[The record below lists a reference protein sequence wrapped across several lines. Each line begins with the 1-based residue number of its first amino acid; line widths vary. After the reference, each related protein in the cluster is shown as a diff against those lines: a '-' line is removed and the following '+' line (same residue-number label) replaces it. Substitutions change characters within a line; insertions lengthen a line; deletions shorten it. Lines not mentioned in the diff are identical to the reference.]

1 MKKEAARR
9 YQELLREV
17 RRHDHLYY
25 VEARP
30 EISDAAYDRL
40 YRELQDL
47 EKSHPDL
54 ADENSPTKKVGGTPL
69 ASFRTLRHAV
79 PMQSL
84 NNTYSEGELQEF
96 LDRVAKNLHGQAADF
111 AIEPKVDGVA
121 VSVRYEHGR
130 LTQGLTRGD
139 GEKGDDITENL
150 KTIRNL
156 PLSVDGLPKV
166 IEFRGEVYLPE
177 PAFAALN
184 RAREK
189 AGEPLFANPRNAAA
203 GTLKL
208 LDSREVAKRPL
219 AVVFYG
225 LGEVVGA
232 KAGSQDELHRQIG
245 KWGLP
250 GHSWFRHVEGADG
263 VRKSIRDL
271 DKDRAKFPFATDG
284 AVIKVNR
291 FDQQR
296 VLGSTDKAP
305 RWAIAYK
312 YAPEQAETRLHA
324 ITFQVGR
331 TGVITPVAELD
342 PVQLSGTTVSRATL
356 HNFEEIA
363 RKDIRVG
370 DWVTVE
376 KAGEIIPAVL
386 SVNLKRRPKDA
397 GPIRPPARCPVCGG
411 PLRKEEVFLR
421 CTAPDC
427 VGQLKRR
434 LQHFA
439 HRGAMDIEGMG
450 EVMVAQLIDAG
461 LVQHLDQIY
470 GLTEEQLAGLER
482 MGEKSAANL
491 VAGIAASK
499 RRPLGRLIFALG
511 IPQVGA
517 VSAEALA
524 RHFGS
529 MEKLEKAGAEDLV
542 RVKDVGKKMAEEVA
556 AFFREASTRRLLE
569 SLRKAGCNFTALPGE
584 LAVHGG
590 PFSGKKF
597 VITGTLSAPREEF
610 TRRIQ
615 SLGGSVA
622 GTVSAK
628 TDYLLAGEEAGSKLA
643 KAKGLGVRVLSEAEF
658 ERLAGPDSPA
668 R

>member
-1 MKKEAARR
+1 MSPSPAQR
-9 YQELLREV
+9 YAKLLEEV
-17 RRHDHLYY
+17 RRHDRLYY

-40 YRELQDL
+40 YRELQDF
-47 EKSHPDL
+47 EKAHPDL
-54 ADENSPTKKVGGTPL
+54 ANENSPTKKVGGAPL
-69 ASFRTLRHAV
+69 DSFRTLRHAV

-84 NNTYSEGELQEF
+84 NNTYSEEELVEF
-96 LDRVAKNLHGQAADF
+96 LDRVAKNLHGQSAEY

-121 VSVRYEHGR
+121 VSVRYENGR
-130 LTQGLTRGD
+130 LVQGLTRGD

-156 PLSVDGLPKV
+156 PLSVEGLPKV

-177 PAFAALN
+177 PAFASLN

-208 LDSREVAKRPL
+208 LDSREVARRPL

-232 KAGSQDELHRQIG
+232 KTESQVELHRQIG

-250 GHSWFRHVEGADG
+250 GHSWFRHVKGADG
-263 VRKSIRDL
+263 VLAAVREL

-284 AVIKVNR
+284 AVIKVSR

-312 YAPEQAETRLHA
+312 YAPEQAETRLHD

-370 DWVTVE
+370 DLVTVE
-376 KAGEIIPAVL
+376 KAGEIIPAVI
-386 SVNLKRRPKDA
+386 SVNLKKRPKDSK
-397 GPIRPPARCPVCGG
+397 PIHPPKQCPVCGG
-411 PLRKEEVFLR
+411 PLHKEEVFLR
-421 CTAPDC
+421 CTSRDC

-450 EVMVAQLIDAG
+450 EAMVSQLIDAG
-461 LVQHLDQIY
+461 LVQHLEQIY
-470 GLTEEQLAGLER
+470 DLTAGPLADLER
-482 MGEKSAANL
+482 MGEKSATNL
-491 VAGIAASK
+491 IEGIEASK
-499 RRPLGRLIFALG
+499 QRPLWRLIFGLG

-517 VSAEALA
+517 VLAEALA
-524 RHFGS
+524 RHFQS
-529 MEKLEKAGAEDLV
+529 MEKLEKAEVDDLV
-542 RVKDVGKKMAEEVA
+542 SVKDVGQKVAEEIVS
-556 AFFREASTRRLLE
+556 FFREASTRRLLHG
-569 SLRKAGCNFTALPGE
+569 LKKAGCNFHALPEE
-584 LAVHGG
+584 LTVRGG
-590 PFSGKKF
+590 VFSGKKF
-597 VITGTLSAPREEF
+597 VITGTLSAPREDF

-615 SLGGSVA
+615 SLGGAVS
-622 GTVSAK
+622 GSVSAK
-628 TDYLLAGEEAGSKLA
+628 TDYLLAGDEAGSKLDKA
-643 KAKGLGVRVLSEAEF
+643 KALGVRILAEKEF
-658 ERLAGPDSPA
+658 EKLAGA
-668 R
+668 

>member
-1 MKKEAARR
+1 MSAQASQR
-9 YQELLREV
+9 YAKLLEEV
-17 RRHDHLYY
+17 RRHDRLYY

-47 EKSHPDL
+47 EKAHPEL
-54 ADENSPTKKVGGTPL
+54 IDENSPTKKVGGTPL
-69 ASFRTLRHAV
+69 DSFRTVRHAV

-84 NNTYSEGELQEF
+84 NNTYSEEELGEF
-96 LDRVAKNLHGQAADF
+96 LDRVAKNLHGQSAEF

-121 VSVRYEHGR
+121 VSVRYENGR
-130 LTQGLTRGD
+130 LVQGLTRGD

-156 PLSVDGLPKV
+156 PLSVKGLPKV

-189 AGEPLFANPRNAAA
+189 TGEPVFANPRNAAA

-208 LDSREVAKRPL
+208 LDSREVARRPL

-225 LGEVVGA
+225 LGEVVGT
-232 KAGSQDELHRQIG
+232 KTDSQVELHRQIS

-250 GHSWFRHVEGADG
+250 GHTWFRHVHGAEGVLGA
-263 VRKSIRDL
+263 VREL
-271 DKDRAKFPFATDG
+271 DQDRTRFPFATDG
-284 AVIKVNR
+284 AVIKVSR
-291 FDQQR
+291 FDQQK

-324 ITFQVGR
+324 VTFQVGR

-342 PVQLSGTTVSRATL
+342 PVQLSGTTVARATL

-370 DWVTVE
+370 DLVTVE
-376 KAGEIIPAVL
+376 KAGEIIPAVI
-386 SVNLKRRPKDA
+386 SVNLKKRPKDSQ
-397 GPIRPPARCPVCGG
+397 PIHPPKQCPVCGG

-421 CTAPDC
+421 CTSRDC
-427 VGQLKRR
+427 IGQLKRR

-450 EVMVAQLIDAG
+450 EAMVGQLIDAG
-461 LVQHLDQIY
+461 LVQHLEQIY
-470 GLTEEQLAGLER
+470 HLTAEPLAELER

-491 VAGIAASK
+491 IAGIEASK
-499 RRPLGRLIFALG
+499 TRPLWRLIFGLG

-517 VSAEALA
+517 VLAEALA
-524 RHFGS
+524 RHFQS
-529 MEKLEKAGAEDLV
+529 LEKLEKAAVEDLV
-542 RVKDVGKKMAEEVA
+542 QVKDVGQKVAEEIV
-556 AFFREASTRRLLE
+556 AFFREPSSRRLLQG
-569 SLRKAGCNFTALPGE
+569 LKKAGCNFHALPEE
-584 LAVHGG
+584 LAVRGG
-590 PFSGKKF
+590 VFSGKKF
-597 VITGTLSAPREEF
+597 VITGTLSAPREDF

-615 SLGGSVA
+615 SLGGSVS
-622 GTVSAK
+622 GSVSAK
-628 TDYLLAGEEAGSKLA
+628 TDYLLAGEEAGSKLDKA
-643 KAKGLGVRVLSEAEF
+643 KASGVRILTEKEF
-658 ERLAGPDSPA
+658 EKLAGA
-668 R
+668 

>member
-1 MKKEAARR
+1 MSPTPAQR
-9 YQELLREV
+9 YAKLLEEV
-17 RRHDHLYY
+17 RRHDRLYY

-40 YRELQDL
+40 YRELLDF
-47 EKSHPDL
+47 EKAHPGL
-54 ADENSPTKKVGGTPL
+54 MDENSPTKKVGGAPL
-69 ASFRTLRHAV
+69 DSFRTIRHAV

-84 NNTYSEGELQEF
+84 NNTYSEEELGEF
-96 LDRVAKNLHGQAADF
+96 LDRVAKNLHGQSAEF

-130 LTQGLTRGD
+130 LVQGLTRGD
-139 GEKGDDITENL
+139 GEKGDNITENL

-156 PLSVDGLPKV
+156 PLSVDDLPKV

-184 RAREK
+184 RARER

-225 LGEVVGA
+225 LGEAPGA
-232 KAGSQDELHRQIG
+232 KTTSQVDLHQQIS

-250 GHSWFRHVEGADG
+250 GHEWFRHVKGADG
-263 VRKSIRDL
+263 VLAAVRQL
-271 DKDRAKFPFATDG
+271 DKDRARFPFATDG
-284 AVIKVNR
+284 AVIKVSR
-291 FDQQR
+291 FDQQKI
-296 VLGSTDKAP
+296 LGSTDKAP

-324 ITFQVGR
+324 VTYQVGR

-370 DWVTVE
+370 DFVTVE
-376 KAGEIIPAVL
+376 KAGEIIPAVIA
-386 SVNLKRRPKDA
+386 VNLKKRLKESK
-397 GPIRPPARCPVCGG
+397 PIRPPAQCPVCGG

-421 CTAPDC
+421 CTSRDC

-450 EVMVAQLIDAG
+450 EVMVGQLVDAG
-461 LVQHLDQIY
+461 LIQHLEEIY
-470 GLTEEQLAGLER
+470 ELSAGPLEGLER
-482 MGEKSAANL
+482 MGEKSATNL
-491 VAGIAASK
+491 IEGIQASK
-499 RRPLGRLIFALG
+499 RRPLWRLIFGLG

-517 VSAEALA
+517 VLAEALA
-524 RHFGS
+524 RHFQS
-529 MEKLEKAGAEDLV
+529 MEKLEKAEVADLV
-542 RVKDVGKKMAEEVA
+542 QVKDVGQKVAEEIFH
-556 AFFREASTRRLLE
+556 FFRESSTHRLLRG
-569 SLRKAGCNFTALPGE
+569 LKKAGCNFHALEEE
-584 LAVHGG
+584 LAVRGG
-590 PFSGKKF
+590 VFSGKKF
-597 VITGTLSAPREEF
+597 VITGTLHAPREDF

-615 SLGGSVA
+615 SLGGSVS
-622 GTVSAK
+622 GSVSAK
-628 TDYLLAGEEAGSKLA
+628 TDYLLAGEEAGSKLDKA
-643 KAKGLGVRVLSEAEF
+643 KALGIRILSEREF
-658 ERLAGPDSPA
+658 EKLAGSDS
-668 R
+668 RE

>member
-1 MKKEAARR
+1 MSPAQR
-9 YQELLREV
+9 YAKLLEEV
-17 RRHDHLYY
+17 RRHDRLYY

-47 EKSHPDL
+47 EKTHPDL
-54 ADENSPTKKVGGTPL
+54 ADENSPTKKVGGAPL
-69 ASFRTLRHAV
+69 ESFRTVHHAV

-84 NNTYSEGELQEF
+84 NNTYSEEELGEF
-96 LDRVAKNLHGQAADF
+96 LDRVAKNLHGQSAEF

-121 VSVRYEHGR
+121 VSVRYEKGR
-130 LTQGLTRGD
+130 LVRGLTRGD

-156 PLSVDGLPKV
+156 PLSVDDLPRV

-189 AGEPLFANPRNAAA
+189 AGEALFANPRNAAA

-225 LGEVVGA
+225 LGEVVGQTT
-232 KAGSQDELHRQIG
+232 GSQRELHRQIE

-250 GHSWFRHVEGADG
+250 GHSWFRHVQGAEGVLQA
-263 VRKSIRDL
+263 VRDL

-284 AVIKVNR
+284 AVIKVSR
-291 FDQQR
+291 FDQQK

-324 ITFQVGR
+324 VTFQVGR

-370 DWVTVE
+370 DTVAVE
-376 KAGEIIPAVL
+376 KAGEIIPAVI
-386 SVNLKRRPKDA
+386 SVNLKKRPKNSK
-397 GPIRPPARCPVCGG
+397 PIPPPKQCPVCGG

-421 CTAPDC
+421 CTSRDC

-450 EVMVAQLIDAG
+450 EAMVGQLIDAG
-461 LVQHLDQIY
+461 LVQHLEQIY
-470 GLTEEQLAGLER
+470 NLTVDQLADLER

-491 VAGIAASK
+491 VEGIEASK
-499 RRPLGRLIFALG
+499 QRPLWRLIFGLG

-517 VSAEALA
+517 VLAETLS
-524 RHFGS
+524 RHFAS
-529 MEKLEKAGAEDLV
+529 MEKLEKAGTEDLLQ
-542 RVKDVGKKMAEEVA
+542 VKDIGQKVAEEIVS
-556 AFFREASTRRLLE
+556 FFRESSTHRLLQG
-569 SLRKAGCNFTALPGE
+569 LKKAGCNFHALPE
-584 LAVHGG
+584 EMAVRGG
-590 PFSGKKF
+590 VFSGKKF
-597 VITGTLSAPREEF
+597 VITGTLSAPREDF

-615 SLGGSVA
+615 SLGGAVS
-622 GTVSAK
+622 GSVSAK
-628 TDYLLAGEEAGSKLA
+628 TDYLLAGEEAGSKLDKA
-643 KAKGLGVRVLSEAEF
+643 KALGIRILSEKEF
-658 ERLAGPDSPA
+658 EKLAGSE
-668 R
+668 RQE

>member
-1 MKKEAARR
+1 MSPAAAQR
-9 YQELLREV
+9 YAELLEEV
-17 RRHDHLYY
+17 RRHDRLYY

-40 YRELQDL
+40 YRELQDF
-47 EKSHPDL
+47 EKAHPDL
-54 ADENSPTKKVGGTPL
+54 VDENSPTKKVGGAPL
-69 ASFRTLRHAV
+69 GSFRAVRHAV

-84 NNTYSEGELQEF
+84 NNTYSEEELDDF
-96 LDRVAKNLHGQAADF
+96 LERVAKNLHGQSAEF

-121 VSVRYEHGR
+121 VSVRFEHGR
-130 LTQGLTRGD
+130 LVQGLTRGD
-139 GEKGDDITENL
+139 GEQGDDITENL

-156 PLSVDGLPKV
+156 PLAVGGLPKV

-189 AGEPLFANPRNAAA
+189 DGETLFANPRNAAA

-208 LDSREVAKRPL
+208 LDSRQVARRPL

-225 LGEVVGA
+225 LGEVVGSMTE
-232 KAGSQDELHRQIG
+232 SQAELHRQIR

-250 GHSWFRHVEGADG
+250 GHDWFRHVKGTDG
-263 VRKSIRDL
+263 VLAAVRDL
-271 DKDRAKFPFATDG
+271 DRDRAKFPFATDG

-291 FDQQR
+291 FDQQK

-324 ITFQVGR
+324 VTFQVGR
-331 TGVITPVAELD
+331 TGVVTPVAELD

-370 DWVTVE
+370 DLVTVE
-376 KAGEIIPAVL
+376 KAGEIIPAVI
-386 SVNLKRRPKDA
+386 SVNLKKRPKDSR
-397 GPIRPPARCPVCGG
+397 PIRPPAQCPVCGG

-421 CTAPDC
+421 CTSRDC

-450 EVMVAQLIDAG
+450 EVMVGQLIDAG
-461 LVQHLDQIY
+461 LVQHLEQIY
-470 GLTEEQLAGLER
+470 ELTEAQLAGLER

-491 VAGIAASK
+491 LAGIEASK
-499 RRPLGRLIFALG
+499 KRPLWRLIFGLG

-517 VSAEALA
+517 VLAEALA
-524 RHFGS
+524 RHFTS
-529 MEKLEKAGAEDLV
+529 MAKLQQAEVAELV
-542 RVKDVGKKMAEEVA
+542 QVKDVGRKVAEEVFL
-556 AFFREASTRRLLE
+556 FFQEPSTHRLLRG
-569 SLRKAGCNFTALPGE
+569 LRRAGCNLHALAEE
-584 LAVHGG
+584 LAARGG
-590 PFSGKKF
+590 VFSGKKF
-597 VITGTLSAPREEF
+597 VITGTLSAPREDF

-615 SLGGSVA
+615 SLGGAVS
-622 GTVSAK
+622 GSVSAK
-628 TDYLLAGEEAGSKLA
+628 TDYLLAGEEAGSKLD
-643 KAKGLGVRVLSEAEF
+643 KARTLGVRILSEKEF
-658 ERLAGPDSPA
+658 EKLAGSES
-668 R
+668 RE

>member
-1 MKKEAARR
+1 YAK
-9 YQELLREV
+9 LLEEV
-17 RRHDHLYY
+17 RRHDRLYY

-40 YRELQDL
+40 YRELQDF
-47 EKSHPDL
+47 EKAHPNL
-54 ADENSPTKKVGGTPL
+54 VDENSPTKKVGGAPL
-69 ASFRTLRHAV
+69 DSFRTLRHAV

-84 NNTYSEGELQEF
+84 NNTYSEEELGEF
-96 LDRVAKNLHGQAADF
+96 LERVAKNLHGQSAEF
-111 AIEPKVDGVA
+111 AVEPKVDGVA
-121 VSVRYEHGR
+121 VSVRYENGR

-156 PLSVDGLPKV
+156 PLSVEGLPKV

-177 PAFAALN
+177 PAFASLN

-208 LDSREVAKRPL
+208 LDSREVARRPL

-232 KAGSQDELHRQIG
+232 KTESQFELHRQIG

-250 GHSWFRHVEGADG
+250 GHSWFRHVKGAEGVLEA
-263 VRKSIRDL
+263 VREL

-284 AVIKVNR
+284 AVIKVSC

-370 DWVTVE
+370 DLVTVE
-376 KAGEIIPAVL
+376 KAGEIIPAVI
-386 SVNLKRRPKDA
+386 SVNLKKRPKDSK
-397 GPIRPPARCPVCGG
+397 PIHPPKQCPVCGG

-421 CTAPDC
+421 CTSRDC

-450 EVMVAQLIDAG
+450 EAMVSQLIDAG
-461 LVQHLDQIY
+461 LIQHLEQIY
-470 GLTEEQLAGLER
+470 DLTAGPLADLER

-491 VAGIAASK
+491 IEGIEASK
-499 RRPLGRLIFALG
+499 QRPLWRLIFGLG

-517 VSAEALA
+517 VLAEALA
-524 RHFGS
+524 RHFQS
-529 MEKLEKAGAEDLV
+529 LEKLEKAEVEDLV
-542 RVKDVGKKMAEEVA
+542 QVKDVGQKVAEEIVS
-556 AFFREASTRRLLE
+556 FFREASTRRLLHG
-569 SLRKAGCNFTALPGE
+569 LKKAGCNFHALPEE
-584 LAVHGG
+584 LTVRGG
-590 PFSGKKF
+590 VFSGKKF
-597 VITGTLSAPREEF
+597 VITGTLSAPREDF

-615 SLGGSVA
+615 SLGGSVS
-622 GTVSAK
+622 GSVSAK
-628 TDYLLAGEEAGSKLA
+628 TDYLLAGVEAGSKLDKA
-643 KAKGLGVRVLSEAEF
+643 KALGVRILTEKEF
-658 ERLAGPDSPA
+658 EKLAGA
-668 R
+668 

>member
-1 MKKEAARR
+1 MSPAAAQR
-9 YQELLREV
+9 YAELLEEV
-17 RRHDHLYY
+17 RRHDRLYY

-40 YRELQDL
+40 YRELQDF
-47 EKSHPDL
+47 EKAHPDL
-54 ADENSPTKKVGGTPL
+54 VDENSPTKKVGGAPL
-69 ASFRTLRHAV
+69 GSFRAVRHAV

-84 NNTYSEGELQEF
+84 NNTYSEEELDDF
-96 LDRVAKNLHGQAADF
+96 LERVAKNLHGQSAEF

-121 VSVRYEHGR
+121 VSVRFEHGR
-130 LTQGLTRGD
+130 LVQGLTRGD
-139 GEKGDDITENL
+139 GEQGDDITENL

-156 PLSVDGLPKV
+156 PLAVEGLPKV

-189 AGEPLFANPRNAAA
+189 DGETLFANPRNAAA

-208 LDSREVAKRPL
+208 LDSRQVARRPL

-225 LGEVVGA
+225 LGEVVGSMTE
-232 KAGSQDELHRQIG
+232 SQAELHRQIR

-250 GHSWFRHVEGADG
+250 GHDWFRHVKGTDG
-263 VRKSIRDL
+263 VLAAVRDL
-271 DKDRAKFPFATDG
+271 DRDRAKFPFATDG

-291 FDQQR
+291 FDQQK

-324 ITFQVGR
+324 VTFQVGR
-331 TGVITPVAELD
+331 TGVVTPVAELD

-370 DWVTVE
+370 DLVTVE
-376 KAGEIIPAVL
+376 KAGEIIPAVI
-386 SVNLKRRPKDA
+386 SVNLKKRPKDSR
-397 GPIRPPARCPVCGG
+397 PIRPPAQCPVCGG

-421 CTAPDC
+421 CTSRDC

-450 EVMVAQLIDAG
+450 EVMVGQLIDAG
-461 LVQHLDQIY
+461 LVQHLEQIY
-470 GLTEEQLAGLER
+470 ELTEAQLAGLER

-491 VAGIAASK
+491 LAGIEASK
-499 RRPLGRLIFALG
+499 KRPLWRLIFGLG

-517 VSAEALA
+517 VLAEALA
-524 RHFGS
+524 RHFTS
-529 MEKLEKAGAEDLV
+529 MAKLQQAEVAELV
-542 RVKDVGKKMAEEVA
+542 QVKDVGRKVAEEVFL
-556 AFFREASTRRLLE
+556 FFQEPSTHRLLRG
-569 SLRKAGCNFTALPGE
+569 LRRAGCNLHALAEE
-584 LAVHGG
+584 LAARGG
-590 PFSGKKF
+590 VFSGKKF
-597 VITGTLSAPREEF
+597 VITGTLSAPREDF

-615 SLGGSVA
+615 SLGGAVS
-622 GTVSAK
+622 GSVSAK
-628 TDYLLAGEEAGSKLA
+628 TDYLLAGEEAGSKLD
-643 KAKGLGVRVLSEAEF
+643 KARTLGVRILSEKEF
-658 ERLAGPDSPA
+658 EKLAGSES
-668 R
+668 RE

>member
-1 MKKEAARR
+1 MSPSPAQR
-9 YQELLREV
+9 YAKLLEEV
-17 RRHDHLYY
+17 RRHDRLYY

-47 EKSHPDL
+47 EKAHPDL
-54 ADENSPTKKVGGTPL
+54 ADENSPTKKVGGAPL
-69 ASFRTLRHAV
+69 DAFRTVRHAV

-84 NNTYSEGELQEF
+84 NNTYSEEELGEF
-96 LDRVAKNLHGQAADF
+96 LDRVAKNLHGQTADF
-111 AIEPKVDGVA
+111 AVEPKVDGVA
-121 VSVRYEHGR
+121 VSVRYEQGR
-130 LTQGLTRGD
+130 LIQGLTRGD

-156 PLSVDGLPKV
+156 PLSVEGLPKV

-189 AGEPLFANPRNAAA
+189 AEEPLFANPRNAAA

-225 LGEVVGA
+225 LGEVIGA
-232 KAGSQDELHRQIG
+232 KTDSQVELHRQIQ

-250 GHSWFRHVEGADG
+250 GHDWFRHVKGAAG
-263 VRKSIRDL
+263 VLEAVREL
-271 DKDRAKFPFATDG
+271 DKERAKFPFATDG
-284 AVIKVNR
+284 AVIKVSR
-291 FDQQR
+291 FDQQK
-296 VLGSTDKAP
+296 VLGATDKAP

-342 PVQLSGTTVSRATL
+342 PVQLSGTTVARATL
-356 HNFEEIA
+356 HNFEEIT

-370 DWVTVE
+370 DLVTVE
-376 KAGEIIPAVL
+376 KAGEIIPAVV
-386 SVNLKRRPKDA
+386 SVNLKKRPKDSK
-397 GPIRPPARCPVCGG
+397 PIRPPQQCPVCGG

-421 CTAPDC
+421 CTSRDC

-450 EVMVAQLIDAG
+450 EAMVGQLVDAG
-461 LVQHLDQIY
+461 LVQQLEQIY
-470 GLTEEQLAGLER
+470 DLTAESLLELER

-491 VAGIAASK
+491 VDGIAASRK
-499 RRPLGRLIFALG
+499 RPLWRLIFGLG

-517 VSAEALA
+517 VLAEALS
-524 RHFGS
+524 RHFES
-529 MEKLEKAGAEDLV
+529 MEKLEKAKLEDLV
-542 RVKDVGKKMAEEVA
+542 QVKDIGQKVAEEIV
-556 AFFREASTRRLLE
+556 AFFREPSTRRLLQA
-569 SLRKAGCNFTALPGE
+569 LQKAGCNFRALPEE
-584 LAVHGG
+584 LAVRGG
-590 PFSGKKF
+590 VFSGKKF

-622 GTVSAK
+622 GSVSPK
-628 TDYLLAGEEAGSKLA
+628 TDYLLAGEEAGSKLD
-643 KAKGLGVRVLSEAEF
+643 KARSLGLRILTEKEF
-658 ERLAGPDSPA
+658 EKLAGA
-668 R
+668 GTAE

>member
-1 MKKEAARR
+1 MNATAAQR
-9 YQELLREV
+9 YARLVEEV
-17 RRHDHLYY
+17 RRHDRLYY

-47 EKSHPDL
+47 EQTHPDL
-54 ADENSPTKKVGGTPL
+54 IDKNSPTQKVGGAPL
-69 ASFRTLRHAV
+69 ESFRTVRHAV

-84 NNTYSEGELQEF
+84 NNTYSEEELGEF
-96 LDRVAKNLHGQAADF
+96 LDRVAKNLHGQSAEF
-111 AIEPKVDGVA
+111 AIEPKVDGMA

-139 GEKGDDITENL
+139 GEQGDDVTENL

-156 PLSVDGLPKV
+156 PLAVEGLPRI

-189 AGEPLFANPRNAAA
+189 AGESLFANPRNAAA

-208 LDSREVAKRPL
+208 LDSREVARRPL

-225 LGEVVGA
+225 LGEVAGA
-232 KAGSQDELHRQIG
+232 KTESQVELHRQIE

-250 GHSWFRHVEGADG
+250 GHEWFRHVKGAEGVLAA
-263 VRKSIRDL
+263 VRELDRD
-271 DKDRAKFPFATDG
+271 RTKFPFATDG
-284 AVIKVNR
+284 AVIKVSR
-291 FDQQR
+291 FDQQK

-324 ITFQVGR
+324 VTFQVGR

-370 DWVTVE
+370 DLVTVE

-386 SVNLKRRPKDA
+386 SVNLKKRPKDST
-397 GPIRPPARCPVCGG
+397 PIRAPSQCPVCGG

-421 CTAPDC
+421 CTSRDC
-427 VGQLKRR
+427 LGQLKRR

-450 EVMVAQLIDAG
+450 EVMVGQLIDAG
-461 LVQHLDQIY
+461 LVQHLEQIY

-491 VAGIAASK
+491 VAGIEASK
-499 RRPLGRLIFALG
+499 KRPLWRLIFGLG

-517 VSAEALA
+517 VLAEALA
-524 RHFGS
+524 RQFTTLEH
-529 MEKLEKAGAEDLV
+529 LEKAEVEELV
-542 RVKDVGKKMAEEVA
+542 QVKDVGRKVAEEIF
-556 AFFREASTRRLLE
+556 AFFRDPPTHRLLKG
-569 SLRKAGCNFTALPGE
+569 LKKAGCNLRALPEE
-584 LAVHGG
+584 LAVRGG
-590 PFSGKKF
+590 VFSGKKF
-597 VITGTLSAPREEF
+597 VLTGTLSAPREEF
-610 TRRIQ
+610 SRKIQ
-615 SLGGSVA
+615 SLGGTVS
-622 GTVSAK
+622 GSVSAK
-628 TDYLLAGEEAGSKLA
+628 TDYLLAGEEAGSKLDKA
-643 KAKGLGVRVLSEAEF
+643 KALGVRILSEKEF
-658 ERLAGPDSPA
+658 EKLAGSEP
-668 R
+668 RE

>member
-1 MKKEAARR
+1 MSSRPAQR
-9 YQELLREV
+9 YNKLLEEV
-17 RRHDHLYY
+17 RRHDRLYY
-25 VEARP
+25 IEARP

-47 EKSHPDL
+47 EKAHPDL

-69 ASFRTLRHAV
+69 DSFRAVRHAV

-84 NNTYSEGELQEF
+84 NNTYSEEELGEF
-96 LDRVAKNLHGQAADF
+96 LDRVAKNLHGQSAEF
-111 AIEPKVDGVA
+111 AIEPKVDGIA
-121 VSVRYEHGR
+121 VSVRYENGR
-130 LTQGLTRGD
+130 LVQGLTRGD
-139 GEKGDDITENL
+139 GEQGDDITENL

-156 PLSVDGLPKV
+156 PLSVEGLPKV

-189 AGEPLFANPRNAAA
+189 AGELPFANPRNAAA

-225 LGEVVGA
+225 LGEAAGA
-232 KAGSQDELHRQIG
+232 KIHSQVDLHHQIG

-250 GHSWFRHVEGADG
+250 GHTWFRHVKGADG
-263 VRKSIRDL
+263 VLGAVREL
-271 DKDRAKFPFATDG
+271 DQDRAKFPFATDG
-284 AVIKVNR
+284 AVIKVSR
-291 FDQQR
+291 FDQQK

-324 ITFQVGR
+324 VTFQVGR

-342 PVQLSGTTVSRATL
+342 PVQLSGTTVARATL

-363 RKDIRVG
+363 RKDIRVN

-376 KAGEIIPAVL
+376 KAGEIIPAVI
-386 SVNLKRRPKDA
+386 SVNLKKRTKDSKPIPPPKQ
-397 GPIRPPARCPVCGG
+397 CPVCGG

-421 CTAPDC
+421 CTSPDC

-450 EVMVAQLIDAG
+450 EVMVGQLIDAG
-461 LVQHLDQIY
+461 LVQHLEQIY
-470 GLTEEQLAGLER
+470 GLTLEQLANLER
-482 MGEKSAANL
+482 MGEKSATNL
-491 VAGIAASK
+491 IEGIEASK
-499 RRPLGRLIFALG
+499 QRPLWRLIFGLG

-517 VSAEALA
+517 VLAESLS
-524 RHFGS
+524 RHFES
-529 MEKLEKAGAEDLV
+529 LERLEKATAGDLV
-542 RVKDVGKKMAEEVA
+542 QVKDVGPKVAEEIFS
-556 AFFREASTRRLLE
+556 FFREPSTHRLLQA
-569 SLRKAGCNFTALPGE
+569 LKKAGCNFRALPEE
-584 LAVHGG
+584 LAVRGG
-590 PFSGKKF
+590 VFSGRKF
-597 VITGTLSAPREEF
+597 VITGTLSAPREDF

-615 SLGGSVA
+615 SLGGSVS
-622 GTVSAK
+622 GSVSPK
-628 TDYLLAGEEAGSKLA
+628 TDYLVAGQEAGSKLDKA
-643 KAKGLGVRVLSEAEF
+643 KALGIRILSEKEF
-658 ERLAGPDSPA
+658 EKLAGSD
-668 R
+668 RGE

>member
-1 MKKEAARR
+1 MSSSPAQR
-9 YQELLREV
+9 YSRLLEEV
-17 RRHDHLYY
+17 RRHDRLYY

-40 YRELQDL
+40 YRELQDF
-47 EKSHPDL
+47 EKAHPDL
-54 ADENSPTKKVGGTPL
+54 VDDNSPTKKVGGAPL
-69 ASFRTLRHAV
+69 DSFRTVRHTV

-84 NNTYSEGELQEF
+84 NNTYSEEELGEF
-96 LDRVAKNLHGQAADF
+96 LDRVAKNLHGQSAEF
-111 AIEPKVDGVA
+111 AVEPKVDGVA
-121 VSVRYEHGR
+121 VSVRYEQGR
-130 LTQGLTRGD
+130 LVRGLTRGD

-225 LGEVVGA
+225 LGEVTGA
-232 KAGSQDELHRQIG
+232 KTGSQIELHRQIQ

-250 GHSWFRHVEGADG
+250 GHDWFRHVKGSEG
-263 VRKSIRDL
+263 VLQSVRDL
-271 DKDRAKFPFATDG
+271 DRERAKFPFATDG
-284 AVIKVNR
+284 AVIKVSC
-291 FDQQR
+291 FDQQK

-324 ITFQVGR
+324 VTFQVGR
-331 TGVITPVAELD
+331 TGVITPVAELE
-342 PVQLSGTTVSRATL
+342 PVQLSGSTVSRATL

-370 DWVTVE
+370 DLVTVE
-376 KAGEIIPAVL
+376 KAGEIIPAVI
-386 SVNLKRRPKDA
+386 SVNLKKRPKDSK
-397 GPIRPPARCPVCGG
+397 PIRPPHQCPVCGG

-421 CTAPDC
+421 CTSRDC

-450 EVMVAQLIDAG
+450 EAMVSQLIDAG
-461 LVQHLDQIY
+461 LVQHLEQIY
-470 GLTEEQLAGLER
+470 DLSAEPLAELER
-482 MGEKSAANL
+482 MGEKSASNL
-491 VAGIAASK
+491 IAGIEASK
-499 RRPLGRLIFALG
+499 KRPLWRLIFGLG

-517 VSAEALA
+517 VLAEALA
-524 RHFGS
+524 RHFQS
-529 MEKLEKAGAEDLV
+529 MEKLEKAKVEDLV
-542 RVKDVGKKMAEEVA
+542 QVKDVGQKVAEEIA
-556 AFFREASTRRLLE
+556 SFFRESSTHRLLQG
-569 SLRKAGCNFTALPGE
+569 LKKAGCNFHALPEE
-584 LAVHGG
+584 LAVRGG
-590 PFSGKKF
+590 VFSGKKF
-597 VITGTLSAPREEF
+597 VITGTLSAPREDF

-615 SLGGSVA
+615 SLGGSVS
-622 GTVSAK
+622 GSVSAK
-628 TDYLLAGEEAGSKLA
+628 TDYLLAGDEAGSKLDKA
-643 KAKGLGVRVLSEAEF
+643 KALGIHILSEKEF
-658 ERLAGPDSPA
+658 EKLAGSDS
-668 R
+668 RE